1 MTTKDTNTETT
12 ENETETNAN
21 IDLAQVIGLL
31 QVKLDAANSQILH
44 LGLLV
49 EYLYKELDEK
59 EVGLNLEAYPEW
71 AQTRFKEIQTMATT
85 DQGQKIQEEMKSEM
99 EAIAKSINLTT

>member
-1 MTTKDTNTETT
+1 MEKQTNEQQ
-12 ENETETNAN
+12 EFNLGE
-21 IDLAQVIGLL
+21 IIGLM

-59 EVGLNLEAYPEW
+59 KLGLNLDGYPAW
-71 AQTRFKEIQTMATT
+71 AQERFEEIKKVNETEAGKEIQ
-85 DQGQKIQEEMKSEM
+85 ENMKKEM
-99 EAIAKSINLTT
+99 EEIAKNIKL